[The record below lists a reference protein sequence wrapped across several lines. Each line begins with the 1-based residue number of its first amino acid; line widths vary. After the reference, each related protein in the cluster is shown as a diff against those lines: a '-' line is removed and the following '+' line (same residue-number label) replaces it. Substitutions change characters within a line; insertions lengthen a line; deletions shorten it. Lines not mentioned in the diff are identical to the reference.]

1 MSTLPRYLLTHSL
14 SFVSLLQAQVNHKPQ
29 HNMIENHETEFEVNL
44 YSANK
49 NQITL
54 LSLFLSLYFCLFFT
68 VTKSLR
74 ISQVFLGKP
83 TEL

>member
-1 MSTLPRYLLTHSL
+1 
-14 SFVSLLQAQVNHKPQ
+14 
-29 HNMIENHETEFEVNL
+29 MIENHETESEVNL

-83 TEL
+83 T

>member
-1 MSTLPRYLLTHSL
+1 
-14 SFVSLLQAQVNHKPQ
+14 
-29 HNMIENHETEFEVNL
+29 MIENHETEFEVNL